1 MKPWVRFGILFC
13 AVSFVRAEQD
23 STDARRAQD
32 LEHQGVYAFTEGDY
46 EKALSLFNEEIALRR
61 SISAPYLWRGLCLQ
75 ELNRHLD
82 AVMSF
87 NRVLD
92 TDSTNS
98 LAQFYRARSYRALR
112 MYDLAVESFSAA
124 RRHRPEF
131 LPPSLELGLL
141 HTERKNYDAAIATLE
156 GVARRNP
163 GHVPAYTYLAQA
175 YMLKGIKD
183 SAERCYVRSCELDS
197 TNYSSFVGLGGF
209 YYQCHRYAEGISSFK
224 RAAWIDPLSSEAYR
238 KLGDGYSK
246 VQDYG
251 GAVQTYGR
259 ALQLGDSSVQV
270 LSGIGSAFFS
280 LQATDSAL
288 FYFRQAA
295 SKDTSEPLVHFNLG
309 VALSQKRQLRD
320 AIAEFQKALE
330 LSRTEFFSSTLVQL
344 GANQYK
350 LHEYKKARESYQKAL
365 VFTDEYP
372 PALYNLAVLYDV
384 GLKDPKQALRYYKQF
399 LRASRVDQS
408 QEDLRRQARQQL
420 KRLGERTRK
429 D

>member
-1 MKPWVRFGILFC
+1 MKPWIRFGILFC
-13 AVSFVRAEQD
+13 AVSLARAEQD
-23 STDARRAQD
+23 STDTRRAQD
-32 LEHQGVYAFTEGDY
+32 LEQQGVYAFTEGDY
-46 EKALSLFNEEIALRR
+46 EKALSLFNEEITLRR

-75 ELNRHLD
+75 ALNRHLD

-141 HTERKNYDAAIATLE
+141 YTERKNYDAAIATLE
-156 GVARRNP
+156 DVARRNP
-163 GHVPAYTYLAQA
+163 GHVLAHTYLAQA
-175 YMLKGIKD
+175 YMLEGIKD
-183 SAERCYVRSCELDS
+183 SAERFYIRSCELDS
-197 TNYSSFVGLGGF
+197 SNYSSFVGLGGF
-209 YYQCHRYAEGISSFK
+209 YYQSQRYAEGISSFK

-251 GAVQTYGR
+251 RAIQTYGR

-270 LSGIGSAFFS
+270 LTGIGSAFFS
-280 LQATDSAL
+280 LQAIDSAL

-295 SKDTSEPLVHFNLG
+295 SRDTSEPLVHFNLG
-309 VALSQKRQLRD
+309 VALSRKRKLKD
-320 AIAEFQKALE
+320 AVAEFQKAMQ

-350 LHEYKKARESYQKAL
+350 LHEYKKAKESYQKAL
-365 VFTDEYP
+365 VFTDQYP

-384 GLKDPKQALRYYKQF
+384 GLKDPKRALRYYKQF
-399 LRASRVDQS
+399 LRASGVDQS

-420 KRLGERTRK
+420 KRLGERTIK
-429 D
+429 N